1 MNQKNLE
8 TVDWSTIP
16 TPLDDGAADHLLGM
30 SVPNIALPSTKD
42 GEVYLAQLKG
52 WSVIFFYPM
61 TGRPDSPLPEEWDSI
76 PGARGCT
83 PQSCSFRNLSQELA
97 SNGVSAIY
105 GISTQSTEYQLEA
118 ATRLH
123 LPFALLSDAKLH
135 LTEALLLP
143 TMEVSGMT
151 LIRRLTLI
159 LHDSTIEHVFFPV
172 FPPDRNAADVLNFM
186 KNTRHRIVNIDM
198 ENE

>member
-8 TVDWSTIP
+8 TVDWSAIP
-16 TPLDDGAADHLLGM
+16 APLDDGSADHLLGM
-30 SVPNIALPSTKD
+30 RMPKVALPSTKGGAVSLD
-42 GEVYLAQLKG
+42 QLSG
-52 WSVIFFYPM
+52 WHVIFFYPM
-61 TGRPDSPLPEEWDSI
+61 TGRPDTALPAGWDGI

-105 GISTQSTEYQLEA
+105 GISTQTTEYQLEA

-123 LPFALLSDAKLH
+123 LPFELLSDAELL
-135 LTEALLLP
+135 LTGVLQLP

-151 LIRRLTLI
+151 LIKRLTLI
-159 LHDSTIEHVFFPV
+159 IKNSRIKRMFFPV
-172 FPPDRNAADVLNFM
+172 FPPDKNADDVLDFM
-186 KNTRHRIVNIDM
+186 KNRTSQC
-198 ENE
+198 

>member
-8 TVDWSTIP
+8 TVDWSAIP
-16 TPLDDGAADHLLGM
+16 APLDDGSADHLLGM
-30 SVPNIALPSTKD
+30 LMPNVSLPSTEGAGVSLD
-42 GEVYLAQLKG
+42 QLSG
-52 WSVIFFYPM
+52 WNVIFFYPM
-61 TGRPDSPLPEEWDSI
+61 TGRPDIPLPDGWDSI

-97 SNGVSAIY
+97 SNGVTAIY

-123 LPFALLSDAKLH
+123 LPFALLSDSELH
-135 LTEALLLP
+135 LAGALQLP

-159 LHDSTIEHVFFPV
+159 LHGPKIEHVFFPV
-172 FPPDRNAADVLNFM
+172 FPPDRSAVDVLRLM
-186 KNTRHRIVNIDM
+186 KNLRKR
-198 ENE
+198 

>member
-8 TVDWSTIP
+8 TVDWSAIP
-16 TPLDDGAADHLLGM
+16 APLDDGSTDHLLGM
-30 SVPNIALPSTKD
+30 LMPNVSLPSTEGGGVSLD
-42 GEVYLAQLKG
+42 QLSG
-52 WSVIFFYPM
+52 WNVIFFYPM
-61 TGRPDSPLPEEWDSI
+61 TGRPDTPLPDGWDSI

-97 SNGVSAIY
+97 SNGVTAIY

-123 LPFALLSDAKLH
+123 LPFELLSDAELH
-135 LTEALLLP
+135 LAGALQLP

-159 LHDSTIEHVFFPV
+159 LHGPKIEHVFFPV
-172 FPPDRNAADVLNFM
+172 FPPDRSAVDVLRLM
-186 KNTRHRIVNIDM
+186 KNLRKR
-198 ENE
+198 

>member
-8 TVDWSTIP
+8 TVDWSAIP
-16 TPLDDGAADHLLGM
+16 APLDDGSTDHLLGM
-30 SVPNIALPSTKD
+30 LMPNVSLPSTEGGGVSLD
-42 GEVYLAQLKG
+42 QLSG
-52 WSVIFFYPM
+52 WNVIFFYPM
-61 TGRPDSPLPEEWDSI
+61 TGRPDTPLPDGWDSI

-97 SNGVSAIY
+97 SNGVTAIY

-123 LPFALLSDAKLH
+123 LPFELLSDAELH
-135 LTEALLLP
+135 LTSALQLP

-159 LHDSTIEHVFFPV
+159 LHGPKIEHVFFPV
-172 FPPDRNAADVLNFM
+172 FPPDRSAVDVLKF
-186 KNTRHRIVNIDM
+186 M
-198 ENE
+198 ENSQHR

>member
-8 TVDWSTIP
+8 TVDWSAIP
-16 TPLDDGAADHLLGM
+16 APLDDGSTDHLLGM
-30 SVPNIALPSTKD
+30 FMPNVSLPSTEGGGVSLD
-42 GEVYLAQLKG
+42 QLSG
-52 WSVIFFYPM
+52 WNVIFFYPM
-61 TGRPDSPLPEEWDSI
+61 TGRPDTPLPDGWDSI

-97 SNGVSAIY
+97 SNGVTAIY

-123 LPFALLSDAKLH
+123 LPFELLSDAELH
-135 LTEALLLP
+135 LTSALQLP

-159 LHDSTIEHVFFPV
+159 LHGPKIEHVFFPV
-172 FPPDRNAADVLNFM
+172 FPPDRSAVDVLKF
-186 KNTRHRIVNIDM
+186 M
-198 ENE
+198 ENSQHR